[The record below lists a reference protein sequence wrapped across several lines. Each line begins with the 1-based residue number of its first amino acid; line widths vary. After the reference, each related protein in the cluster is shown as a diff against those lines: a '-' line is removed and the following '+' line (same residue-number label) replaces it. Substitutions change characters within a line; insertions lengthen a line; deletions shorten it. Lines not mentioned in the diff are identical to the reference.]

1 MNNDRG
7 SKVLAIVGGVLVA
20 VGAFAVIGIVLAPIA
35 HLFFWLAG
43 IVWPLAL
50 VALGVLLLTRSRR
63 RSGQSAAAPGVAGKR
78 LQRSRTNRVVGGV
91 LAGIG
96 DYMGL
101 DPTVVRIAYVV
112 LTLVTGISTGI
123 VAYIVA
129 MIVLPEQSLM
139 PDRPVNIPAAPPVPG
154 SPAGK

>member
-50 VALGVLLLTRSRR
+50 VVLGVLLLTRSRR
-63 RSGQSAAAPGVAGKR
+63 SGQSVAAAPGVAGKR
-78 LQRSRTNRVVGGV
+78 LHRSRTNRVVGGV
-91 LAGIG
+91 LAGLG

-129 MIVLPEQSLM
+129 MIVLPEQSLT
-139 PDRPVNIPAAPPVPG
+139 PDRPVNIPAAPPVPV